1 MLKQATDIR
10 TEEEIRSTV
19 GSSLANIGLDPMAR
33 HYDAVTG
40 NPVCAVSASGTDDKL
55 SEVDPEKTEGTQ
67 DNKLMD
73 GDETPK
79 VSRVSTLI
87 EIMLR
92 LIQSYHFS
100 NYQYVELMHS

>member
-1 MLKQATDIR
+1 MLKQAIDIR
-10 TEEEIRSTV
+10 TEEEIRGTA

-33 HYDAVTG
+33 HYDGVTG
-40 NPVCAVSASGTDDKL
+40 NSVCAVSALGTEDKL

-100 NYQYVELMHS
+100 STLTIC